1 MKGNFTY
8 YNPTKLIFGRES
20 LNKLEEELKTYGN
33 RILVVYGG
41 GSIKRNGIYDKV
53 IKILKDNNKE
63 VFIDSG
69 VMPNPT
75 YEKLLEGI
83 KIARENK
90 IDFILAIGGGSVIDY
105 SKALSASINLD
116 GDPWEHYFLK
126 QEECVCKPIP
136 VGTILTMVGTGSE
149 MNGGSV
155 ITNPSQKL
163 KIGKVFNANMNP
175 KFSILNPEFTFSVPQ
190 YQMIAGIYDAF
201 NHICEQYFSDGDDCA
216 SDYIMEGLMRSL
228 ISSSKVALKDP
239 LNYEARSNIMWD
251 ATWALN
257 TLVEKGKTTDWMVH
271 MIGQAIGAVTNATHG
286 MTLSAVSIAYYNY
299 VLKFGIPQFKKF
311 ALNVWNVNPNNK
323 TDEEI
328 AREGISCMKSWMEEI
343 GLVMDVTT
351 LGVNKDNL
359 DDCVNATILFN
370 GAGFTNLTKDDVR
383 NIIVNSMK
391 K

>member
-8 YNPTKLIFGRES
+8 YNPTKLIFGKDA
-20 LNKLEEELKTYGN
+20 LNKLPEELKPYGN
-33 RILVVYGG
+33 RILLVYGG
-41 GSIKRNGIYDKV
+41 GSIKKNGIYDAI
-53 IKILKDNNKE
+53 IKILKENNKE
-63 VFIDSG
+63 VFEDNG

-75 YEKLLEGI
+75 YEKLLGGI

-90 IDFILAIGGGSVIDY
+90 IDFILAVGGGSVIDY

-116 GDPWEHYFLK
+116 GDPWEHYFII
-126 QEECVCKPIP
+126 QEECTCEYIP

-155 ITNPSQKL
+155 ITNPSKKL
-163 KIGKVFNANMNP
+163 KIGKVFGPYMNP
-175 KFSILNPEFTFSVPQ
+175 KFSILNPEFTYSVPK

-201 NHICEQYFSDGDDCA
+201 NHICEQYFSDGEDCS

-228 ISSSKVALKDP
+228 ISSSRVAINDP

-286 MTLSAVSIAYYNY
+286 MTLSSVSIAYYNY
-299 VLKFGIPQFKKF
+299 VLKYGIPQFKKF
-311 ALNVWNVNPNNK
+311 ALNVWNVNPVNK

-328 AREGISCMKSWMEEI
+328 ALEGISCMKNWMEEI

-351 LGVNKDNL
+351 LGVTKDNL
-359 DDCVNATILFN
+359 EDCVNATILFD
-370 GAGFTNLTKDDVR
+370 GAGFKTLTKDDVR

>member
-1 MKGNFTY
+1 MLGNFIY
-8 YNPTKLIFGRES
+8 HNPTKLIFGKEALNS
-20 LNKLEEELKTYGN
+20 LVEELKPYGN
-33 RILVVYGG
+33 RILLVYGG
-41 GSIKRNGIYDKV
+41 GSIKRNGIYDQ
-53 IKILKDNNKE
+53 IINILKDNNKI
-63 VFIDSG
+63 VFEDAG

-75 YEKLLEGI
+75 YKKLLEGI
-83 KIARENK
+83 RIARENH

-105 SKALSASINLD
+105 SKALAASVNLD
-116 GDPWEHYFLK
+116 SDPWETYYER
-126 QEECVCKPIP
+126 QEECSCTPIP
-136 VGTILTMVGTGSE
+136 LGDILTMVGTGSE
-149 MNGGSV
+149 MNGGAV
-155 ITNPSQKL
+155 ITNTDKKL
-163 KIGKVFNANMNP
+163 KIGKVFNTNLFP
-175 KFSILNPEFTFSVPQ
+175 KFSILNPEFTYSVPQ

-228 ISSSKVALKDP
+228 ISSSRVAVKDP

-311 ALNVWNVNPNNK
+311 ALNVWNVNPTNK

-328 AREGISCMKSWMEEI
+328 AKEGISCMKNWMEEI

-351 LGVNKDNL
+351 LGVTNENL
-359 DDCVNATILFN
+359 EDIVNATIVFPS
-370 GAGFTNLTKDDVR
+370 GFTSLTKDDVR
-383 NIIVNSMK
+383 KIIVNSMK

>member
-8 YNPTKLIFGRES
+8 YNPTKLIFGKDALE
-20 LNKLEEELKTYGN
+20 KLPEELKPYGN
-33 RILVVYGG
+33 RILLVYGG
-41 GSIKRNGIYDKV
+41 GSIKKNGIYDAI
-53 IKILKDNNKE
+53 IKTLKENNYQVFEDN
-63 VFIDSG
+63 G

-75 YEKLLEGI
+75 YIKLLEGI

-90 IDFILAIGGGSVIDY
+90 IDFILAVGGGSVIDY

-116 GDPWEHYFLK
+116 GDPWEHYYLK
-126 QEECVCKPIP
+126 QEECTCKVIP
-136 VGTILTMVGTGSE
+136 VGSILTMVGTGSE
-149 MNGGSV
+149 MNGGAV
-155 ITNPSQKL
+155 ITNTEQKL
-163 KIGKVFNANMNP
+163 KIGKVFGTNVYP
-175 KFSILNPEFTFSVPQ
+175 KFSILNPEFTYSVPQ

-201 NHICEQYFSDGDDCA
+201 NHICEQYFSDGEDCA
-216 SDYIMEGLMRSL
+216 SDYLMEGLMRSL
-228 ISSSKVALKDP
+228 ITSSRVAIKDP

-286 MTLSAVSIAYYNY
+286 MTLAAVSIAYYNY

-311 ALNVWNVNPNNK
+311 ALNVWNVNPTNK
-323 TDEEI
+323 SDEEI
-328 AREGISCMKSWMEEI
+328 ALEGITCMKDWMEEI

-351 LGVNKDNL
+351 LGVTKDNL
-359 DDCVNATILFN
+359 EDCVNATIVFP
-370 GAGFTNLTKDDVR
+370 AGFTSLTKDDVR

>member
-1 MKGNFTY
+1 MLGNFTY
-8 YNPTKLIFGRES
+8 WNPTKLIFGKES
-20 LNKLEEELKTYGN
+20 LNSLVDELKPYGN
-33 RILVVYGG
+33 RILLVYGG
-41 GSIKRNGIYDKV
+41 GSIKKNGIYDSV
-53 IKILKDNNKE
+53 MKILKDNGKE
-63 VFIDSG
+63 VFEDAG

-75 YEKLLEGI
+75 YKKLLGGI

-90 IDFILAIGGGSVIDY
+90 IDFILAVGGGSVVDY
-105 SKALSASINLD
+105 SKALSASINLE
-116 GDPWEHYFLK
+116 GDPWEHYYEK
-126 QEECVCKPIP
+126 QEECECSPVP
-136 VGTILTMVGTGSE
+136 VGCILTMVGTGSE
-149 MNGGSV
+149 MNGGAV
-155 ITNPSQKL
+155 ITNSDKKL
-163 KIGKVFNANMNP
+163 KIGKVFGAYMNP
-175 KFSILNPEFTFSVPQ
+175 KFSILNPEFTYSVPQ

-228 ISSSKVALKDP
+228 IHSSLVATKDP

-257 TLVEKGKTTDWMVH
+257 TLVGKGKTEDWMVH

-311 ALNVWNVNPNNK
+311 ALNVWNVDPKNK

-328 AREGISCMKSWMEEI
+328 AKEGISCMKNWMEEI

-351 LGVNKDNL
+351 LGVTKDNL
-359 DDCVNATILFN
+359 EDCVNATIIFP
-370 GAGFTNLTKDDVR
+370 AGFTSLTKDDVR

>member
-8 YNPTKLIFGRES
+8 YNPTKLIFGKEALNS
-20 LNKLEEELKTYGN
+20 LGEELKPYGN
-33 RILVVYGG
+33 RILLVYGG
-41 GSIKRNGIYDKV
+41 GSIKRNGIYDSI
-53 IKILKDNNKE
+53 IKILNDNHKE
-63 VFIDSG
+63 VFEDNG

-83 KIARENK
+83 RIARENK
-90 IDFILAIGGGSVIDY
+90 IDFILAVGGGSVIDY

-116 GDPWEHYFLK
+116 SDPWEHYFVK
-126 QEECVCKPIP
+126 QEECACKAIP
-136 VGTILTMVGTGSE
+136 VGSILTMVGTGSE

-155 ITNPSQKL
+155 ITNPTQKL
-163 KIGKVFNANMNP
+163 KIGKVFNASMNP
-175 KFSILNPEFTFSVPQ
+175 KFSILNPEFTYSVPQ

-228 ISSSKVALKDP
+228 ISSSRVAVKDP

-328 AREGISCMKSWMEEI
+328 AKEGISKMKSWMEEI

-351 LGVNKDNL
+351 LGVTNENL
-359 DDCVNATILFN
+359 EDIVNATIVFP
-370 GAGFTNLTKDDVR
+370 AGFTSLTKDDVR

>member
-8 YNPTKLIFGRES
+8 YNPTKLIFGKDALE
-20 LNKLEEELKTYGN
+20 KLPEELKPYGN
-33 RILVVYGG
+33 RILLVYGG
-41 GSIKRNGIYDKV
+41 GSIKKNGIYDV
-53 IKILKDNNKE
+53 IIKILKENNYQVFEDN
-63 VFIDSG
+63 G

-75 YEKLLEGI
+75 YRKLLEGI

-90 IDFILAIGGGSVIDY
+90 IDFILAVGGGSVIDY

-116 GDPWEHYFLK
+116 GDPWEHYYLK
-126 QEECVCKPIP
+126 QEECTCKPIP
-136 VGTILTMVGTGSE
+136 VGSILTMVGTGSE
-149 MNGGSV
+149 MNGGAV
-155 ITNPSQKL
+155 ITNTEQKL
-163 KIGKVFNANMNP
+163 KIGKVFGTNVYP
-175 KFSILNPEFTFSVPQ
+175 KFSILNPEFTYSVPQ

-201 NHICEQYFSDGDDCA
+201 NHICEQYFSDGEDCA
-216 SDYIMEGLMRSL
+216 SDYLMEGLMRSL
-228 ISSSKVALKDP
+228 ITSSRVAIKDP

-286 MTLSAVSIAYYNY
+286 MTLAAVSIAYYNY

-311 ALNVWNVNPNNK
+311 ALNVWNVNPTNK
-323 TDEEI
+323 SDEEI
-328 AREGISCMKSWMEEI
+328 ALEGIACMKKWMEEI

-351 LGVNKDNL
+351 LGVTKDNL
-359 DDCVNATILFN
+359 EDCVNATIVFP
-370 GAGFTNLTKDDVR
+370 AGFTSLTKDDVR